1 MLTVTY
7 LRYFISI
14 YIKINKMKIPKQM
27 KERMTEYYSHGDQ
40 SRIKRFASLSKN
52 YSVSLPTINKA
63 FKQGECSDELLDIIL
78 EFYNQKHLK
87 YAI

>member
-1 MLTVTY
+1 
-7 LRYFISI
+7 
-14 YIKINKMKIPKQM
+14 MKIPKQM
-27 KERMTEYYSHGDQ
+27 KERMSEYYSHGDQ